1 MRGRTPYICGNGS
14 HAAMSETPLP
24 VPTDR
29 PALLARIEASL
40 ARVKRARAPASTSP
54 ERAAD
59 RNALRAWQAQR
70 LAATHR
76 DLLGSRRY
84 GAAAAFFLADLY
96 GPKDFTE
103 RDDEVARIAPTLASV
118 LPIGA
123 VQSLALAI
131 ELDALSEDLDSRLID
146 ALRWQCGDNAL
157 LVVDERRYAAAYRAC
172 GNREER
178 AVQIALID
186 WIGRLLD
193 RVARKPFINAAL
205 ELSRGPAR
213 LAGLLAVH
221 DFLDRGLHAFRS
233 MDGAEDF
240 LGLIRCRETQIME
253 QLFAG
258 AAQPFVADAA

>member
-1 MRGRTPYICGNGS
+1 MP
-14 HAAMSETPLP
+14 ETPLP

-29 PALLARIEASL
+29 PALLAHIEASL
-40 ARVKRARAPASTSP
+40 ARSRTLRATASTSP
-54 ERAAD
+54 QRAAD
-59 RNALRAWQAQR
+59 RSALRAWQAQR

-76 DLLGSRRY
+76 NLLESRRY

-96 GPKDFTE
+96 GRKDFTE
-103 RDDEVARIAPTLASV
+103 RDDEVARLAPRLASV

-146 ALRWQCGDNAL
+146 ALRRQGGADAAL
-157 LVVDERRYAAAYRAC
+157 LLDERRYAAAYRAC
-172 GNREER
+172 GNREQR
-178 AVQIALID
+178 ALQIALID

-193 RVARKPFINAAL
+193 RVAHKPFVNAAL

-213 LAGLLAVH
+213 LAGLLALH

-233 MDGAEDF
+233 MNGAQEF
-240 LGLIRCRETQIME
+240 LGLIRRRETQIME

-258 AAQPFVADAA
+258 AAQPFVADTA

>member
-1 MRGRTPYICGNGS
+1 MSQTP
-14 HAAMSETPLP
+14 PLP
-24 VPTDR
+24 VATDR

-40 ARVKRARAPASTSP
+40 ARVKTLRTPASASP
-54 ERAAD
+54 QRAAD

-76 DLLGSRRY
+76 DLLDNRRY

-103 RDDEVARIAPTLASV
+103 RDDEVSRIAPTLASV
-118 LPIGA
+118 LPINA

-131 ELDALSEDLDSRLID
+131 ELDALSEDLDSRVID
-146 ALRWQCGDNAL
+146 ALRWQCGDGAPLAL
-157 LVVDERRYAAAYRAC
+157 DERRYAAAYRAC

-178 AVQIALID
+178 ALQIALID

-193 RVARKPFINAAL
+193 RVAHKPFVNAAL

-221 DFLDRGLHAFRS
+221 EFLDRGLHAFRS
-233 MDGAEDF
+233 MSGAEEF
-240 LGLIRCRETQIME
+240 LGLIRRRETRIME
-253 QLFAG
+253 QLFTG
-258 AAQPFVADAA
+258 AAQPFLVDAA

>member
-1 MRGRTPYICGNGS
+1 
-14 HAAMSETPLP
+14 MSETPLP
-24 VPTDR
+24 VPIDR
-29 PALLARIEASL
+29 PGLLAHIDANL
-40 ARVKRARAPASTSP
+40 ARVRSLRSPASASP

-76 DLLGSRRY
+76 DLLESRRY

-103 RDDEVARIAPTLASV
+103 RDDEVARVAPTLASV

-131 ELDALSEDLDSRLID
+131 ELDALSEDLDARLID
-146 ALRWQCGDNAL
+146 ALRCHGGDNAP
-157 LVVDERRYAAAYRAC
+157 LVLDERRYAAAYRAC
-172 GNREER
+172 DNWEER
-178 AVQIALID
+178 TLQIALID

-193 RVARKPFINAAL
+193 RVAHKPFVHAAL

-213 LAGLLAVH
+213 LARLLAVH

-233 MDGAEDF
+233 MNGAQEF
-240 LGLIRCRETQIME
+240 LALIRRRETQIME

-258 AAQPFVADAA
+258 AARPFVVDAA

>member
-1 MRGRTPYICGNGS
+1 MYAARDRTS
-14 HAAMSETPLP
+14 AMSETPPP

-40 ARVKRARAPASTSP
+40 ARVKTLRAPASTSP

-59 RNALRAWQAQR
+59 RNALRAWQAKR
-70 LAATHR
+70 LAARHR
-76 DLLGSRRY
+76 DLLESRRY

-146 ALRWQCGDNAL
+146 ALRWQCGDEGPLA
-157 LVVDERRYAAAYRAC
+157 VDEQRYAAAYRAC
-172 GNREER
+172 GNRGER

-193 RVARKPFINAAL
+193 RVAHKPFINAAL

-233 MDGAEDF
+233 MNGAEEF
-240 LGLIRCRETQIME
+240 LGLIRRRETQIME

-258 AAQPFVADAA
+258 AARPFDVDGA

>member
-1 MRGRTPYICGNGS
+1 
-14 HAAMSETPLP
+14 MSETPLP

>member
-1 MRGRTPYICGNGS
+1 
-14 HAAMSETPLP
+14 MSETPLP
-24 VPTDR
+24 VATDR
-29 PALLARIEASL
+29 PALLTRIEASL
-40 ARVKRARAPASTSP
+40 ARVKTLRASAAGAPQ
-54 ERAAD
+54 RAAD
-59 RNALRAWQAQR
+59 RSVVRAWQAQR

-76 DLLGSRRY
+76 DLLENRRY

-118 LPIGA
+118 LPINA

-131 ELDALSEDLDSRLID
+131 ELDTLSEDLDSRLID
-146 ALRWQCGDNAL
+146 ALRWQCGDGAPLAL
-157 LVVDERRYAAAYRAC
+157 DEGRYAAAYRAC

-178 AVQIALID
+178 ALQIALID

-193 RVARKPFINAAL
+193 RVAHKPFINAAL

-233 MDGAEDF
+233 MNGAEEF
-240 LGLIRCRETQIME
+240 LGLIRRRETQIME

-258 AAQPFVADAA
+258 AARPFDVDGA